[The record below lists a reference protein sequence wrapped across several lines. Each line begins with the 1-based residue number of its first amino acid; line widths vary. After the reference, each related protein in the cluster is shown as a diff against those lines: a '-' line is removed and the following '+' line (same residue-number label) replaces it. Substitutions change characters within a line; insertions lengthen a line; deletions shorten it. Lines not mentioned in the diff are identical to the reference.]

1 MKDKK
6 EISISQS
13 IVNKEGGV
21 VILSLREYQKLCAK
35 AVPTYYL
42 EGKEAEEIDSLVKEG
57 LSEYRKGKCK
67 RIRSLAD
74 MDWSHGNQ
82 CYPTLYKIWNLYF
95 SQKMRFYFWI

>member
-6 EISISQS
+6 EISISQR

-35 AVPTYYL
+35 AAPTYYL

-67 RIRSLAD
+67 RIRLSKKSL
-74 MDWSHGNQ
+74 
-82 CYPTLYKIWNLYF
+82 
-95 SQKMRFYFWI
+95 R

>member
-21 VILSLREYQKLCAK
+21 VILPIREYQKLCAK

-42 EGKEAEEIDSLVKEG
+42 EGGEAEDIDSLVKEG
-57 LSEYRKGKCK
+57 LSAYRKGKSK
-67 RIRSLAD
+67 KIR
-74 MDWSHGNQ
+74 
-82 CYPTLYKIWNLYF
+82 TLSDLD
-95 SQKMRFYFWI
+95 

>member
-13 IVNKEGGV
+13 IVNKAGGV
-21 VILSLREYQKLCAK
+21 VILSLREYQKLCVK

-42 EGKEAEEIDSLVKEG
+42 EGKEAEEIDSLAKEG
-57 LSEYRKGKCK
+57 LSAYRRGKYK

-74 MDWSHGNQ
+74 MD
-82 CYPTLYKIWNLYF
+82 
-95 SQKMRFYFWI
+95 

>member
-1 MKDKK
+1 MKNKK

-74 MDWSHGNQ
+74 VD
-82 CYPTLYKIWNLYF
+82 
-95 SQKMRFYFWI
+95 

>member
-35 AVPTYYL
+35 VVPTYYL

-74 MDWSHGNQ
+74 MD
-82 CYPTLYKIWNLYF
+82 
-95 SQKMRFYFWI
+95 

>member
-6 EISISQS
+6 EISISQR

-35 AVPTYYL
+35 AAPTYYL

-67 RIRSLAD
+67 RIRLSK
-74 MDWSHGNQ
+74 
-82 CYPTLYKIWNLYF
+82 KIP
-95 SQKMRFYFWI
+95 SISA

>member
-1 MKDKK
+1 MKDAK

-13 IVNKEGGV
+13 IIDKEGGV

-35 AVPTYYL
+35 TVPTYYL

-57 LSEYRKGKCK
+57 LSAYRKGKSK

-74 MDWSHGNQ
+74 LD
-82 CYPTLYKIWNLYF
+82 
-95 SQKMRFYFWI
+95 